1 MSYIRSVWKVNL
13 NTYSVHGALGIS
25 VCFGGALLGFHVSV
39 AQVGSCINFEFHSDE
54 DNEAAGLVL
63 FLVGLVPWPVF
74 EENLRG
80 RCYFCILVLGC

>member
-1 MSYIRSVWKVNL
+1 MWKVNL

-25 VCFGGALLGFHVSV
+25 KGVCFGGMDALLGFHVSV

-63 FLVGLVPWPVF
+63 FLVGLVAWPVF
-74 EENLRG
+74 EENSRG
-80 RCYFCILVLGC
+80 RYYFCILV